1 MTSDSDG
8 LIFPVGPSS
17 RTNCAHVS
25 FPAGTPVGYD
35 PGAWAQT
42 LVMVQ
47 QGVLRLTCRSGREAD
62 FPAGAI
68 VYLAGLPLASIGAAG
83 REPVTLLLL
92 SPRPVQH
99 PDQIRLVPPS
109 YGRDR
114 GRVHQLAPRQHY
126 EEKQ

>member
-47 QGVLRLTCRSGREAD
+47 QGVLRLTCHSGRAAD

-83 REPVTLLLL
+83 REPVMLLLL
-92 SPRPVQH
+92 SLRRPPANSKDTSDGRPERPDALH
-99 PDQIRLVPPS
+99 P
-109 YGRDR
+109 
-114 GRVHQLAPRQHY
+114 
-126 EEKQ
+126 

>member
-17 RTNCAHVS
+17 RTNCAHFS
-25 FPAGTPVGYD
+25 LPAGTPVGYD

-47 QGVLRLTCRSGREAD
+47 QGVLRMTCHSGREAD

-68 VYLAGLPLASIGAAG
+68 LYLAGLPLASIGAAG

-92 SPRPVQH
+92 SPRPVEPTDH
-99 PDQIRLVPPS
+99 VDTTDDKVS
-109 YGRDR
+109 
-114 GRVHQLAPRQHY
+114 
-126 EEKQ
+126 